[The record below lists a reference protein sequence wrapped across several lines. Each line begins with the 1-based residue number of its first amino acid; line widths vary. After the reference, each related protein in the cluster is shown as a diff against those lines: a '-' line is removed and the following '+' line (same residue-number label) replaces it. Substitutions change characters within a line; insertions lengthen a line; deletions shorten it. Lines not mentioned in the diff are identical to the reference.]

1 MQEKVIM
8 GTLKSGAIT
17 TAEASASAAPFLG
30 VGNLKLDVRGSNNGD
45 VKVWGNPRCRGVG
58 IRSSR
63 FGGGW
68 LEAGRERSRE

>member
-1 MQEKVIM
+1 MLGEREFMLCVR
-8 GTLKSGAIT
+8 GTPA
-17 TAEASASAAPFLG
+17 AEASASAAPFLG
-30 VGNLKLDVRGSNNGD
+30 VGGLNLDARESNNGD

-58 IRSSR
+58 IRSSL